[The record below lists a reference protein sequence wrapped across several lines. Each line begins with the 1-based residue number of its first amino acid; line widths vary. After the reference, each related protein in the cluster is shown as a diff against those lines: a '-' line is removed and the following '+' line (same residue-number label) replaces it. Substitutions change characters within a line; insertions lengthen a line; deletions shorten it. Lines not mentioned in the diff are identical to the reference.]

1 MAKSQIGSH
10 DELKCPHCGYD
21 GQEPTPDGT
30 FRFLEDVTSYHE
42 VKRFENHVL
51 YVSDHW
57 DLYLGDKARHQRLE
71 CRSCLREFALP
82 KDCRVEYV
90 FGK

>member
-1 MAKSQIGSH
+1 MAKSPIGSY
-10 DELKCPHCGYD
+10 DGLKCPHCGYD
-21 GQEPTPDGT
+21 GEEPTAEGR
-30 FRFLEDVTSYHE
+30 FRFLEDVTSYHH
-42 VKRFENHVL
+42 VTCLENGIL
-51 YVSDHW
+51 YVSDYR
-57 DLYLGDKARHQRLE
+57 DLYLGGKARHQRLE